1 MQTEKYLFSCQ
12 TFVAPGRRLVE
23 LRTTVSPMR
32 TRQHR
37 FDTFLALTP
46 TFA

>member
-1 MQTEKYLFSCQ
+1 MQAEKYVFSCQ
-12 TFVAPGRRLVE
+12 TFEAPGRRLAV